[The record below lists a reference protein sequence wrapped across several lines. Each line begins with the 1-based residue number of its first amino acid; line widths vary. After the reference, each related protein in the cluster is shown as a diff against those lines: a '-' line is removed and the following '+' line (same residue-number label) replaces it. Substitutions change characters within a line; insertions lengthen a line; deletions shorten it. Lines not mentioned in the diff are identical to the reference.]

1 MASTRSA
8 GSWRGSTSSRNVRR
22 GSRAETTIGAWSS
35 RPSSRATPVARPP
48 AVMTVSTGDSSRIS
62 TPNDSAA
69 LARSGGEAPLA
80 RLGEGQGP
88 ELAVVL
94 AHEVVEQD
102 QPRALRVRPDLGPDD
117 ARGGKVALEDV
128 RLEVVVE
135 EVRG

>member
-62 TPNDSAA
+62 TPHDSAA
-69 LARSGGEAPLA
+69 VATLV
-80 RLGEGQGP
+80 EGPRP

-135 EVRG
+135 